1 MTKSNSNFENRV
13 RVSLRWKITLPF
25 IFLALILGLGA
36 AYLVNQLL
44 NQTEEIQFL
53 RQLADSGKQTTDA
66 TVRVEGDM
74 LEVVRLIANTE
85 GVAQSI
91 GLQNSEDLRARVLP
105 LVINSAIN
113 FAVVLD
119 QEAISLLTIRQRI
132 QGRAGDY
139 EVLKGETFYRDWGFV
154 QQILNGEIDKIGD
167 KWVGL
172 ESIVVDSAETSVFVI
187 GGPLR
192 DNQGSVIG
200 VTLVG
205 TYADSLVEHL
215 GLSAGANVAI
225 YDSVSGKLLGTSLEP
240 DNADNLTLSE
250 VERSSALLPSGSQT
264 FVRNIAVSG
273 SPYTEVLIKFQAR
286 QNTLDLG
293 VFGISLLHSQGQDVL
308 LDNVLTVARY
318 GIVALIL
325 VVTIGLLISNMIT
338 RPLVEMA
345 KASTQV
351 AAGNLDT
358 YVSVRS
364 NDEIGV
370 LAQSFNRLVAGL
382 RESLPYRDAVVP
394 VLDAQ
399 AREEFQETTSDQDI
413 TYDGISTDATILA
426 ADLSSFTGGADLS
439 EAEEIVSSLNKYYE
453 AMIPTVNQHGGVIS
467 KFDGN
472 SMITFFGVL
481 PKRTPPQMS
490 ALQGVHAGLELLGLI
505 EQWNSQRAVQGVP
518 ALEMWIGITTGVV
531 VAGGIGNKSHLQLG
545 VIGDTVQEARDVQEI
560 CRELGAGALLIS
572 EATYSLLEKAH
583 DQFKFGRYGRAQL
596 RHSAQNVTVYE
607 VKGRK
612 TRFIKRGRGQGVN
625 WASGQE
631 GRG

>member
-1 MTKSNSNFENRV
+1 MNKSNSNFDARV
-13 RVSLRWKITLPF
+13 RFSLRWKITLPF
-25 IFLALILGLGA
+25 IFLALILGFGA

-53 RQLADSGKQTTDA
+53 RQLADSGKQTSDGV
-66 TVRVEGDM
+66 VRVEEDM

-105 LVINSAIN
+105 LVINSALN
-113 FAVVLD
+113 FAVILD
-119 QEAISLLTIRQRI
+119 QEAISLLTIRHRL
-132 QGRAGDY
+132 QGGAADY
-139 EVLKGETFYRDWGFV
+139 AVLKGETFYREWDFV
-154 QQILNGEIDKIGD
+154 QQLLNGENDAIGD

-172 ESIVVDSAETSVFVI
+172 ESIVVDDSEASVFLI

-192 DNQGSVIG
+192 DNQGNVIG
-200 VTLVG
+200 AVLVG
-205 TYADSLVEHL
+205 TYADSLVEQL
-215 GLSAGANVAI
+215 GLGAGANVGI
-225 YDSVSGKLLGTSLEP
+225 YDAQTGQLLGSSLEP
-240 DNADNLTLSE
+240 ANADSLTLSD
-250 VERSSALLPSGSQT
+250 VELSSALMPAGTQT
-264 FVRNIAVSG
+264 FVRNISVSG

-325 VVTIGLLISNMIT
+325 VVSIGLLISNMIT
-338 RPLVEMA
+338 RPLVEIA
-345 KASTQV
+345 KASVQV

-358 YVSVRS
+358 FVSERS

-370 LAQSFNRLVAGL
+370 LARSFNRLVAGL

-394 VLDAQ
+394 VLDPQ
-399 AREEFQETTSDQDI
+399 VREDFQEYVADQDI
-413 TYDGISTDATILA
+413 TLDGISAEATILA
-426 ADLSSFTGGADLS
+426 ADLSSFTGGVDFS
-439 EAEEIVSSLNKYYE
+439 EPEEIVASLNKYYE
-453 AMIPTVNQHGGVIS
+453 AMLPTVAQHGGVIS
-467 KFDGN
+467 KFDGD

-481 PKRTPPQMS
+481 PKRTPAQMS
-490 ALQGVHAGLELLGLI
+490 ALQGVHAGLELLRLVD
-505 EQWNSQRAVQGVP
+505 QWNTQRAVQGVP

-545 VIGDTVQEARDVQEI
+545 VIGDTVLEARDVQEI

-572 EATYSLLEKAH
+572 EKTYSLLENAH
-583 DQFKFGRYGRAQL
+583 DQFKFGRYGRAKL
-596 RHSAQNVTVYE
+596 RHSARNVTIYE
-607 VKGRK
+607 VKGRR
-612 TRFIKRGRGQGVN
+612 TRLIKRGRRQGVN
-625 WASGQE
+625 
-631 GRG
+631 